1 MVKVLFFVFASKGLT
16 TICLLIIYLKK
27 DRFSGDRNRFIKN
40 QVEGDFRMRLF
51 IAINFDSAVKD
62 SLIDLQED
70 LRQAGVSGRWT
81 VPENLHMT
89 AAFIGEYG
97 DPDEVLEVMEGIPF
111 APFTMTLRGVQ
122 RVRDMYFVRTGECRE
137 LKDYVRRLRKAL
149 SDRGIP
155 FDRKKFSPHI
165 TLARRV
171 SIRGE
176 GLYNDIEVPDL
187 EMEVDGISL
196 MRSDRGKHGMI
207 YTELGRVTI

>member
-1 MVKVLFFVFASKGLT
+1 
-16 TICLLIIYLKK
+16 
-27 DRFSGDRNRFIKN
+27 
-40 QVEGDFRMRLF
+40 MRLF

-89 AAFIGEYG
+89 AAFIGDYG
-97 DPDEVLEVMEGIPF
+97 DPDEVLEVMDGIPF
-111 APFTMTLRGVQ
+111 TPFTLTLSGVQ
-122 RVRDMYFVRTGECRE
+122 RVRDMYFARTGDCRE

-165 TLARRV
+165 TLARKV

-176 GLYNDIEVPDL
+176 GLYTDVAVPEL
-187 EMEVDGISL
+187 EMEVDYISL

-207 YTELGRVTI
+207 YTELGRVEGYGL

>member
-1 MVKVLFFVFASKGLT
+1 
-16 TICLLIIYLKK
+16 
-27 DRFSGDRNRFIKN
+27 
-40 QVEGDFRMRLF
+40 MRLF

-89 AAFIGEYG
+89 AAFIGDYG

-122 RVRDMYFVRTGECRE
+122 RVRDMYFARTGECRE
-137 LKDYVRRLRKAL
+137 MKDYVRRLRKAL